1 MSQIKETEETFGAP
15 AFKKLPLTV
24 VKGKGSLVWDAS
36 GKEYIDFMTGI
47 GVALVGHSN
56 DAVVM
61 AINEQAS
68 KLITCHGTFYNDARA
83 DFMERL
89 IGISPKGLSKA
100 LLTNSGTESVE
111 AAIKLARRKTARK
124 KIVSMKGGFHG
135 KTYGSLSATWNKKYR
150 EPFGPL
156 LDGFEF
162 AEYGDPHSLT
172 QLVDS
177 ETAAV
182 LAEPVQGETGII
194 VPPSD
199 YFKQVREICD
209 QKGAL
214 LVLDEIQ
221 SGLGRTGRM
230 WASEHWG
237 VVPDIMTV
245 SKGLGGGL
253 PIGAAVATD
262 DVMGS
267 LKGGEHTSTFAG
279 NPLSCAA
286 ASATVDFITR
296 NDLPRKAKEKG
307 ERMKAGL
314 SRIASEH
321 KLVKDVRGLGLMLA
335 LQTRVDILSQLL
347 SAETKGVI
355 FAYSGRDTFRFL
367 PALVIDDAQI
377 TKGLQVLGEVI
388 GEDESTRRNFPGT

>member
-1 MSQIKETEETFGAP
+1 MSHIRELEESFGVP
-15 AFKKLPLTV
+15 AFKKLPLTIV
-24 VKGKGSLVWDAS
+24 RGKGSVVWDTD

-56 DAVVM
+56 DYVVR
-61 AINEQAS
+61 AISEQAAR
-68 KLITCHGTFYNDARA
+68 LITCHGTFYNDARA
-83 DFMERL
+83 GLMERL
-89 IGISPKGLSKA
+89 VKAAPKGLGKA

-111 AAIKLARRKTARK
+111 AAIKLARRRTARK
-124 KIVSMKGGFHG
+124 KIVSMKGAFHG
-135 KTYGSLSATWNKKYR
+135 KTYGSLSATWNRKYR
-150 EPFGPL
+150 DPFGPL
-156 LDGFEF
+156 LEGFEF
-162 AEYGDPHSLT
+162 AEFGDPASLSH
-172 QLVDS
+172 LVTND
-177 ETAAV
+177 TAAV
-182 LAEPVQGETGII
+182 LAEPIQGETGII
-194 VPPSD
+194 VPPQD

-214 LVLDEIQ
+214 LILDEIQ
-221 SGLGRTGRM
+221 TGLGRTGKM

-262 DVMGS
+262 DVAGS

-286 ASATVDFITR
+286 ASAALDFITQ
-296 NDLPRKAKEKG
+296 NDLPGQAREKG
-307 ERMKAGL
+307 DTMKAGL

-321 KLVKDVRGLGLMLA
+321 KLAKEVRGLGLMLA

-347 SAETKGVI
+347 SAEAKGVI

-367 PALVIDDAQI
+367 PPLVIEENQI
-377 TKGLQVLGEVI
+377 SKGLEVLERVI
-388 GEDESTRRNFPGT
+388 GEEEANRL

>member
-1 MSQIKETEETFGAP
+1 MSHIRELEESFGVP
-15 AFKKLPLTV
+15 AFKKLPLTIV
-24 VKGKGSLVWDAS
+24 RGKGSVVWDTD

-56 DAVVM
+56 DDVVR
-61 AINEQAS
+61 AINEQAAR
-68 KLITCHGTFYNDARA
+68 LITCHGTFYNDARA
-83 DFMERL
+83 GLMERL
-89 IGISPKGLSKA
+89 VKAAPKGLGKA

-111 AAIKLARRKTARK
+111 AAIKLARRRTARK
-124 KIVSMKGGFHG
+124 KIVSMKGAFHG
-135 KTYGSLSATWNKKYR
+135 KTYGSLSATWNRKYR
-150 EPFGPL
+150 DPFGPL
-156 LDGFEF
+156 LEGFEF
-162 AEYGDPHSLT
+162 AEFGDPASLSH
-172 QLVDS
+172 LVTND
-177 ETAAV
+177 TAAV
-182 LAEPVQGETGII
+182 LAEPIQGETGII
-194 VPPSD
+194 VPPQD

-214 LVLDEIQ
+214 LILDEIQ
-221 SGLGRTGRM
+221 TGLGRTGKM

-262 DVMGS
+262 DVAGS

-286 ASATVDFITR
+286 ASAALDFITQ
-296 NDLPRKAKEKG
+296 NDLPGQAREKG
-307 ERMKAGL
+307 DTMKAGL

-321 KLVKDVRGLGLMLA
+321 KLVKEVRGLGLMLA

-347 SAETKGVI
+347 SAEAKGVI

-367 PALVIDDAQI
+367 PPLVIEENQI
-377 TKGLQVLGEVI
+377 SKGLEVLERVI
-388 GEDESTRRNFPGT
+388 GEEEANRL